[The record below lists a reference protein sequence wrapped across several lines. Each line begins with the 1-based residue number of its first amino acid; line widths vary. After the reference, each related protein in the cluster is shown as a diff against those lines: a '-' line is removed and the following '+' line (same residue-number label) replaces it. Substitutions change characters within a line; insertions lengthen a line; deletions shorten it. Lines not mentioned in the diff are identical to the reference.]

1 MKRFAPIAAATPLPS
16 NDRTAVIEAEEEQ
29 RKHTVTVAIASAIK
43 AAHVAAEVVSGAP
56 QSTNGCER
64 QVEEDS
70 SIEIQLD
77 VAQSTHQC
85 EQEIHQLAAIRIQST
100 FRGYLV
106 SFFVYF

>member
-1 MKRFAPIAAATPLPS
+1 M
-16 NDRTAVIEAEEEQ
+16 IEAEEEQ
-29 RKHTVTVAIASAIK
+29 SKHAVSVAIASAIK
-43 AAHVAAEVVSGAP
+43 AAHVAAEVVRLTGTP

-70 SIEIQLD
+70 SIEIKLD
-77 VAQSTHQC
+77 VAQSPHQC
-85 EQEIHQLAAIRIQST
+85 EKDFRQLAAIRIQST